1 MNEMMIAAQAKLD
14 TQLFQLSRY
23 IEERVADEGGLE
35 TVEVIALVGVM
46 VALLVAV
53 MKVFQKDNTVGTQ
66 ALGKLTQWINS
77 LGTSA

>member
-1 MNEMMIAAQAKLD
+1 MLYLHAWMHAQLC
-14 TQLFQLSRY
+14 TLGRR
-23 IEERVADEGGLE
+23 IEERIEDEGGLE

-53 MKVFQKDNTVGTQ
+53 MKVFQNDNSVGEA
-66 ALGKLTQWINS
+66 ALAKLVQWINS

>member
-1 MNEMMIAAQAKLD
+1 MNEMMIAAAAQID

-23 IEERVADEGGLE
+23 FEQRVADEGGLE

-46 VALLVAV
+46 VALLVSV
-53 MKVFQKDNTVGTQ
+53 MKVFGKDSTVGTQ
-66 ALGKLTQWINS
+66 ALAKLTQWINS